1 MKEDLCPAFTR
12 IGHLIR
18 KKFLSNTTIC
28 SKLRDL
34 FTYTRKWM
42 SVVGFSSVFE
52 KKKLYILTM
61 AAKRSA
67 EISM

>member
-1 MKEDLCPAFTR
+1 MKADLCPAFKR

-42 SVVGFSSVFE
+42 SAVGFSSVFE
-52 KKKLYILTM
+52 KKNLYILTM
-61 AAKRSA
+61 AAKMSA

>member
-1 MKEDLCPAFTR
+1 
-12 IGHLIR
+12 
-18 KKFLSNTTIC
+18 
-28 SKLRDL
+28 
-34 FTYTRKWM
+34 M

-52 KKKLYILTM
+52 KKNLYILTM

>member
-1 MKEDLCPAFTR
+1 MKADLCPAFTR

-42 SVVGFSSVFE
+42 SAVGFSSVFG
-52 KKKLYILTM
+52 KKKFIYTYNGG
-61 AAKRSA
+61 KNVGGN
-67 EISM
+67 